1 VGVETSGAT
10 IERMTSRRAMP
21 RALLAF
27 VAVLVVACAPSPSEA
42 TPPTSKAG
50 CLTQSEATHVWTT
63 VNDRIDAIELDPHHT
78 GVSAVTAGS
87 ALTAITT
94 YLQQQLVGPGFTE
107 REVDHLD
114 QLTVVQ
120 AGCNGGLLI
129 LNVTMTLV
137 QDDYLNAA
145 GHVDHHDPSVGQQ
158 LNVLQEYVESGG
170 VWKETAFS
178 DLTQPGATPTPQTVR
193 FSRGSLLYFA

>member
-1 VGVETSGAT
+1 
-10 IERMTSRRAMP
+10 MTPRRALR

-27 VAVLVVACAPSPSEA
+27 VAVLVAGCASPPPKA
-42 TPPTSKAG
+42 TPAATKTG
-50 CLTQSEATHVWTT
+50 CLTQSEATQVWTT
-63 VNDRIDAIELDPHHT
+63 INDRIDAIELDPHHT
-78 GVSAVTAGS
+78 GVAAVTTGS

-107 REVDHLD
+107 REMDHLD

-145 GHVDHHDPSVGQQ
+145 GRVNHRDPSVGQE
-158 LNVLQEYVESGG
+158 LNLLQEYVQSGG

-178 DLTQPGATPTPQTVR
+178 DLNPAGASPTPQTVR
-193 FSRGSLLYFA
+193 FWRGSLLYFA

>member
-1 VGVETSGAT
+1 
-10 IERMTSRRAMP
+10 MTSRQAVT
-21 RALLAF
+21 RALAGF
-27 VAVLVVACAPSPSEA
+27 VAVLVAGCAPSPPKA
-42 TPPTSKAG
+42 TPAATKTG
-50 CLTQSEATHVWTT
+50 CLTQSEATQVWTT
-63 VNDRIDAIELDPHHT
+63 INARIDAIELDPHHI
-78 GVSAVTAGS
+78 GVSAVTMGG
-87 ALTAITT
+87 ALTAITS

-129 LNVTMTLV
+129 LNVTMTIV

-145 GHVDHHDPSVGQQ
+145 GQVNHRDPSVGQQ
-158 LNVLQEYVESGG
+158 LNVLAEYARSGG

-178 DLTQPGATPTPQTVR
+178 DLTSPGATPTPQTVR
-193 FSRGSLLYFA
+193 ICQCSLLYFA

>member
-1 VGVETSGAT
+1 
-10 IERMTSRRAMP
+10 MTSTRSVP
-21 RALLAF
+21 RALFAL
-27 VAVLVVACAPSPSEA
+27 VAVLVVGCAPSPPKA
-42 TPPTSKAG
+42 TPSPAKTG
-50 CLTQSEATHVWTT
+50 CLTKAQATQVWTT

-78 GVSAVTAGS
+78 GISAVTTGA

-94 YLQQQLVGPGFTE
+94 YLQQQLVGQGLTE

-137 QDDYLNAA
+137 QDDYLNVA
-145 GHVDHHDPSVGQQ
+145 GQVDHHDASVGQN
-158 LNVLQEYVESGG
+158 LNLLLEYVRSGG

-193 FSRGSLLYFA
+193 FSRCTLLYFA